1 MMMTAL
7 QSEMLYQRAKNLQI
21 SHRER
26 PDLLQ
31 MLLHQGRMNQ
41 ATETREEVSQDLQAR
56 RMTDRAEMVNSVSRE
71 IQDLQEKAEAL
82 TEEKDHFRTLTAEM
96 LTETENHAAKD
107 LQDRTETHAMK
118 KMNAATD
125 RTEVNAELPADRG
138 MHHMAETALRQQT
151 RSSRDV
157 IQEIIATIKKEIVT
171 AERMAT
177 EKIQSAETAVVI
189 RKADA
194 LI

>member
-1 MMMTAL
+1 
-7 QSEMLYQRAKNLQI
+7 
-21 SHRER
+21 
-26 PDLLQ
+26 
-31 MLLHQGRMNQ
+31 
-41 ATETREEVSQDLQAR
+41 
-56 RMTDRAEMVNSVSRE
+56 
-71 IQDLQEKAEAL
+71 
-82 TEEKDHFRTLTAEM
+82 
-96 LTETENHAAKD
+96 
-107 LQDRTETHAMK
+107 MK

-157 IQEIIATIKKEIVT
+157 IQEIIATIKKEIGT